1 MNPASDIGKRNL
13 PSNIRNRFT
22 EIFVDE
28 LDNEHDLTLLIKSY
42 LDTLNDVNNDMIKSV
57 VEFYLSLKK
66 SSDPN
71 SILKKLTNGVGMP
84 PTYSLR
90 TLCRGLKYASNNF
103 CNNTLL
109 SVYDGICLSF
119 LTDLNRESSVLL
131 EEHIKNSI
139 LKKAT
144 GKFIPAKI
152 QRVRPKTD
160 IIYDNKAITYINIE
174 DYWILKGLNECVND
188 ESYIFT
194 KSAKDNLKRIA
205 RVCSARLPCLV
216 QGDTSIGKTSLIKW
230 LAKATGNTLIRINNH
245 DHTDLQEYIGSYIV
259 DPITSKLVFKE
270 GLLVQAMRHGFWILL
285 DELNLASSE
294 VLEALNRVLDDNR
307 ELYIPETQEVIRAHP
322 RFLLFATQNP
332 PGKYAGR
339 KQLSRA
345 FRNRFIELHFDELP
359 DDELLTIV
367 EQKCK
372 LPKTYATLLI
382 RTISELKT
390 KRSQVSGIFL
400 GKNSL
405 ITLRDLFR
413 WARRYTLAQQLD
425 ESLANSDA
433 YLDWKQYLAEQG
445 FLLLCARCRAHE
457 DVLTIHGCIE
467 KVFAKKIEINNLYN
481 PETFCTPIMALLERI
496 GNYARQHFPEF
507 IWTPTAKRLALLT
520 ALAYSF
526 NEPFLLVGET
536 GLGKTTICQIL
547 AMLNSKRLHIIN
559 CHMHSEAADFLGS
572 IRPVRDTDPH
582 HSSSSNTQLFEWK
595 DGPLVEALKNGDDF
609 LIDEIS
615 LADDSVLER
624 LNSVLEEEKTLLLA
638 ENVAGDAHSLKAN
651 EKFRIFSTMN
661 PSGDFGKKEL
671 SAALRNR
678 FTEIWCPNLTAVNC
692 VEFRIITEK
701 SLLPGYPNESV
712 KAICVEVLCDFLA
725 WLSQQTFF
733 KRCNFAISIRDLT
746 AWIKFVNRTTDLMEC
761 VDNNVILKPL
771 LALIHGACLIFIDS
785 LSTDNVEELNDP
797 TKNSRAIC
805 MDYLFEK
812 IQSLLLQVDSS
823 LALNIRDVFC
833 LNLNTL
839 QNNDQEFKCGPFS
852 IQKGEF
858 VKRVTEKS
866 VTQSSE
872 KDSYCFESKTT
883 LSNLQRIMRCLM
895 MNAPIMLE
903 GSPGVGKTSLVEAL
917 GRITKNKV
925 VRINLSEQTDLNE
938 LFGADLPCEATTTVD
953 KSGNQGTKFQ
963 QRFDW
968 HDGPFL
974 MALKKGKKFK

>member
-1 MNPASDIGKRNL
+1 M
-13 PSNIRNRFT
+13 
-22 EIFVDE
+22 
-28 LDNEHDLTLLIKSY
+28 
-42 LDTLNDVNNDMIKSV
+42 
-57 VEFYLSLKK
+57 
-66 SSDPN
+66 
-71 SILKKLTNGVGMP
+71 
-84 PTYSLR
+84 
-90 TLCRGLKYASNNF
+90 
-103 CNNTLL
+103 
-109 SVYDGICLSF
+109 
-119 LTDLNRESSVLL
+119 
-131 EEHIKNSI
+131 
-139 LKKAT
+139 
-144 GKFIPAKI
+144 
-152 QRVRPKTD
+152 
-160 IIYDNKAITYINIE
+160 
-174 DYWILKGLNECVND
+174 
-188 ESYIFT
+188 
-194 KSAKDNLKRIA
+194 KRIA

-259 DPITSKLVFKE
+259 DSVTSRLVFKE
-270 GLLVQAMRHGFWILL
+270 GLLVQAMRHGYWILL

-367 EQKCK
+367 EQKCN

-425 ESLANSDA
+425 ETLTNAGA

-467 KVFAKKIEINNLYN
+467 KVFAKKVDINNLYN
-481 PETFCTPIMALLERI
+481 PETFCSPIMTLLERI
-496 GNYARQHFPEF
+496 GSYARETFPEF
-507 IWTPTAKRLALLT
+507 IWTPSAKRLALLT
-520 ALAYSF
+520 GLAYSF

-547 AMLNSKRLHIIN
+547 STLNSKRLHIVN

-572 IRPVRDTDPH
+572 IRPVRDTDPNH
-582 HSSSSNTQLFEWK
+582 NSSATAQLFEWK
-595 DGPLVEALKNGDDF
+595 DGPLVEALKNGGDF

-638 ENVAGDAHSLKAN
+638 ENVAGDAHSLRAN
-651 EKFRIFSTMN
+651 DKFRIFSTMN

-678 FTEIWCPNLTAVNC
+678 FTEIWCPNLNAANC
-692 VEFRIITEK
+692 VEFIIITEK
-701 SLLPGYPNESV
+701 SLLPGFPDERV

-725 WLSQQTFF
+725 WLGQQTFF

-746 AWIKFVNRTTDLMEC
+746 AWIRFVNLTSGLMEC
-761 VDNNVILKPL
+761 ENSGTALKPV

-785 LSTDNVEELNDP
+785 LSTDNVIDRADP
-797 TKNSRAIC
+797 TKHPRTIC
-805 MDYLFEK
+805 MNYLFEK
-812 IQSLLLQVDSS
+812 IQSLLVELDSS
-823 LALNIRDVFC
+823 FALKIQDIFSV
-833 LNLNTL
+833 NLNTL
-839 QNNDQEFKCGPFS
+839 HNDSSEFKCGPFS
-852 IQKGEF
+852 IRKGEF
-858 VKRVTEKS
+858 VKHPVHKS
-866 VTQSSE
+866 ADLSNDQ
-872 KDSYCFESKTT
+872 DSYCFESKTT
-883 LSNLQRIMRCLM
+883 LSNLQRIMRCSM

-925 VRINLSEQTDLNE
+925 IRINLSEQTDLNE
-938 LFGADLPCEATTTVD
+938 LFGADLPCEATPAVD
-953 KSGNQGTKFQ
+953 SSGSSVAKFQ

-974 MALKKGKKFK
+974 MALKKGSL